1 MYGDFNYLVSIK
13 RNIPGKFLKTKS
25 DRFVRTDKAIVQI
38 SLRDIIMDIL
48 ELKFVLKLL
57 GAANYRE
64 SLAKIKLNSATKAS
78 ERDKICRQ
86 LVDRELV
93 GVSNEI
99 SKFKIAPAGMALLK
113 IDSAQ
118 LPITSQ
124 ELKILKSCQKE
135 AISPSKTGLPAL
147 EAQKL
152 VQALLEKG
160 LLQVNVKDKK
170 IKEVW
175 LTERGKEY
183 LRNEYDPSGGG
194 NITLT
199 KNMLAT
205 YLKFLRQSPSL
216 TVDSPQQPSDED
228 ILQTIRDLDKQLG
241 TDNYL
246 PIFYLREKLQPP
258 FSREDLEQALYRLE
272 GDDKIEL
279 SALVEARRYSPV
291 QVNAG
296 IKQLSGSPLFFI
308 KVTG

>member
-1 MYGDFNYLVSIK
+1 
-13 RNIPGKFLKTKS
+13 
-25 DRFVRTDKAIVQI
+25 
-38 SLRDIIMDIL
+38 MDIL

-57 GAANYRE
+57 IATGYRE
-64 SLAKIKLNSATKAS
+64 SLTKIKLNSATKAS

-86 LVDRELV
+86 LVERELV
-93 GVSNEI
+93 GVSYEI

-113 IDSAQ
+113 IDSVQ
-118 LPITSQ
+118 LPVTSQ

-135 AISPSKTGLPAL
+135 AISPGKTGIAAP

-152 VQALLEKG
+152 IQALLEKG
-160 LLQVNVKDKK
+160 LLQVNKTDKK

-205 YLKFLRQSPSL
+205 YLKFLRQSPSIA
-216 TVDSPQQPSDED
+216 VDSTHQPSDED
-228 ILQTIRDLDKQLG
+228 ILQTIRDLDKELG

-246 PIFYLREKLQPP
+246 PIFHLRQKLQPP

-272 GDDKIEL
+272 GNDKIEL
-279 SALVEARRYSPV
+279 SALVEASRYSPA

-296 IKQLSGSPLFFI
+296 IKQRSGIPLFFI
-308 KVTG
+308 QVIA